1 LGASLADGGYLRALG
16 GVSVLAPIVAFLL
29 GAALAGLRPLIGLEA
44 VTGSVLVLMVMLVVA
59 SVAAGLG
66 LWTTM
71 GWTLTSLVVAPIPL
85 WESTFDAPGGWT
97 LLAGRT
103 AVLVEGAVVASV
115 LVGVP
120 LMTTTCRA
128 AIARALRRFPKL
140 ALGVAALG
148 SGLVAGLGTFSWVQ
162 VAPLLVR
169 PLFLWP
175 DGSTPSVEAIAPVQQ
190 RGWVLMVV
198 AVVLAVA
205 RTPVE
210 AALARRARVVHI
222 AGTNPR
228 TPATGGLVVRAVVSG
243 ILTTLLLGGL
253 YATWLVAAVALIALI
268 GLNLLRTVV
277 LPAIPGYSRVLSTVP
292 VLLRVLVVAIVT
304 VLVGRVLVLGVGF
317 DSSTFHPVLWTVLVS
332 MAAAAA
338 ILPRPVPGAP
348 RGRGRRPASGVV
360 LVGLGA
366 LIGVTSTV
374 GDLRVAFADNCSSVS
389 DCFLNIPFLL
399 GLGLAIG
406 VALFFLG
413 GWLGVGGWF
422 GIGFIVGWSG
432 GIAFGTP
439 LSSTDPNNPNVAHN
453 QNLIDQGANT
463 RPPGT
468 PGGPTLQDI
477 ANAANPS
484 GGTNNC
490 GSIASA
496 IDSVLGGQAA
506 SETGFGSVNDYV
518 LMAQEGATWQSM
530 PSGGAPGDFLS
541 GALDSPGDRGI
552 VQFNQDGAAHVVNAV
567 NIDGTVWYIDGQTHT
582 VSSNIADI
590 QAATGYTSPDS
601 VTVLQTH
608 P

>member
-1 LGASLADGGYLRALG
+1 
-16 GVSVLAPIVAFLL
+16 
-29 GAALAGLRPLIGLEA
+29 
-44 VTGSVLVLMVMLVVA
+44 MLVA
-59 SVAAGLG
+59 
-66 LWTTM
+66 
-71 GWTLTSLVVAPIPL
+71 
-85 WESTFDAPGGWT
+85 
-97 LLAGRT
+97 
-103 AVLVEGAVVASV
+103 
-115 LVGVP
+115 
-120 LMTTTCRA
+120 
-128 AIARALRRFPKL
+128 
-140 ALGVAALG
+140 
-148 SGLVAGLGTFSWVQ
+148 
-162 VAPLLVR
+162 
-169 PLFLWP
+169 
-175 DGSTPSVEAIAPVQQ
+175 
-190 RGWVLMVV
+190 
-198 AVVLAVA
+198 
-205 RTPVE
+205 
-210 AALARRARVVHI
+210 
-222 AGTNPR
+222 
-228 TPATGGLVVRAVVSG
+228 
-243 ILTTLLLGGL
+243 
-253 YATWLVAAVALIALI
+253 
-268 GLNLLRTVV
+268 
-277 LPAIPGYSRVLSTVP
+277 
-292 VLLRVLVVAIVT
+292 
-304 VLVGRVLVLGVGF
+304 
-317 DSSTFHPVLWTVLVS
+317 
-332 MAAAAA
+332 
-338 ILPRPVPGAP
+338 
-348 RGRGRRPASGVV
+348 
-360 LVGLGA
+360 LGA
-366 LIGVTSTV
+366 LVGVTSTV

-453 QNLIDQGANT
+453 QDLIDQGANT

-496 IDSVLGGQAA
+496 VDSVLGGQAA

-530 PSGGAPGDFLS
+530 PTGGSPGDFLS

-590 QAATGYTSPDS
+590 QAATGYTNPDS